1 MENSKG
7 TKKEKWVRQY
17 PGQMI
22 ISAGCVVWT
31 TECEKAL
38 ADADKAKTAIRTLK
52 KKWVSYLS
60 KLVTMTRS
68 KLDKVN
74 RKKVVALITIEVH
87 ARDSIDKLSKAGCTA
102 TTDFEWV
109 SQLRFYW
116 DKEQND
122 CVVKQVLSVF
132 SYGYEYQG
140 NNGRLVV
147 TPLTD
152 RCYMTLGAAMFT
164 RRGGNPLGPAGTGK
178 TETVK
183 DFGKALARY
192 VIVFNC
198 SDGVDYKMTGKMFS
212 GLAQTGAWACL
223 DEFNRI
229 TVEVLSVVATQIK
242 RHHGGGET
250 TRQDVFLRGSG
261 HSSDSLVRR
270 VRDDESGL
278 RRSRGAPR

>member
-1 MENSKG
+1 M
-7 TKKEKWVRQY
+7 
-17 PGQMI
+17 
-22 ISAGCVVWT
+22 
-31 TECEKAL
+31 
-38 ADADKAKTAIRTLK
+38 
-52 KKWVSYLS
+52 S
-60 KLVTMTRS
+60 KLVTLTRS

-74 RKKVVALITIEVH
+74 WEKVVALIMIEVH
-87 ARDSIDKLSKAGCTA
+87 ARDSIDKLAKAGCTA
-102 TTDFEWV
+102 PTDFEWV

-116 DKEQND
+116 DQEQDD

-198 SDGVDYKMTGKMFS
+198 SDGVDYKMTAKMFS
-212 GLAQTGAWACL
+212 GLAQDGRL
-223 DEFNRI
+223 GVPGR
-229 TVEVLSVVATQIK
+229 VQP
-242 RHHGGGET
+242 HH
-250 TRQDVFLRGSG
+250 R
-261 HSSDSLVRR
+261 
-270 VRDDESGL
+270 
-278 RRSRGAPR
+278 RGALGCGHADWRDHGRGEARAPARSSSKDKRSV